1 MLQLII
7 NSIRNKFELLL
18 SIIGD
23 KTDIL
28 KIREKK
34 LDVTFPTNQFFIQEY
49 WIVCK
54 LDGNDKGGGIMLFV
68 KNGIITFS

>member
-1 MLQLII
+1 MKNLLLFYFNKMIMLQLII

-23 KTDIL
+23 KIDSL

-49 WIVCK
+49 
-54 LDGNDKGGGIMLFV
+54 
-68 KNGIITFS
+68 

>member
-23 KTDIL
+23 KIDIL

-34 LDVTFPTNQFFIQEY
+34 LDVLFPTNQFFIQEY
-49 WIVCK
+49 
-54 LDGNDKGGGIMLFV
+54 
-68 KNGIITFS
+68 

>member
-7 NSIRNKFELLL
+7 NSIRNKFELLW

-23 KTDIL
+23 KIDIL

-49 WIVCK
+49 
-54 LDGNDKGGGIMLFV
+54 
-68 KNGIITFS
+68 